1 MSTVNAIETKDLCKH
16 YKNKIAVDHLN
27 MTVRA
32 GEFYCLLGVNG
43 AGKTTTIRMLTCLT
57 QPTSGDALLMGH
69 SVLHDP
75 YGVKAVTNVSPQE
88 TAVAPKLTVRENLEM
103 IAGIYGCARAC
114 VPEMIA
120 DLGLE
125 EYADKRAAT
134 LSGGWQRRLSIAMA
148 MITKPQVLFLDEP
161 AQGLDVI
168 AQRLLWDFIS
178 GLKGKTTLILTT
190 HDMKEAEALSD
201 RVGILVA
208 GHLYAEG
215 TVNEICAQTGCDNLE
230 DAFVRIATAAQGG
243 KTK

>member
-1 MSTVNAIETKDLCKH
+1 M
-16 YKNKIAVDHLN
+16 
-27 MTVRA
+27 
-32 GEFYCLLGVNG
+32 
-43 AGKTTTIRMLTCLT
+43 
-57 QPTSGDALLMGH
+57 
-69 SVLHDP
+69 
-75 YGVKAVTNVSPQE
+75 
-88 TAVAPKLTVRENLEM
+88 APKLTVRENLEM

-190 HDMKEAEALSD
+190 HDMKEAAALSD